1 MDTLFGI
8 PTNQLTLVLLGV
20 FAAGALILAFLALR
34 DRTSFRMAVRNIPR
48 RKAQS
53 ALIVAGLMLATVL
66 FSAAFTTG
74 DTLTNSLRVQALEN
88 IGRVDVVVR
97 AGQPE
102 SGSAVA
108 FGPGAGVAQAPEARE
123 RYFDAKL
130 ADEVRDRLADEEIVA
145 GVAPLA
151 KESVPVTAPKT
162 DLSEPRV
169 DVLGVDATS
178 MKGFDQLTSASGE
191 TLSVANLGNNEVYV
205 SRETAAGLDVGVGDS
220 IEISLVRPA
229 AEPGG
234 EAPAGPQSQRRSDG
248 PTQVS
253 SGRLD
258 TGNPPAGFEEGA
270 RRAGMKGNR
279 DPDGAMAGTRPAGP
293 EIQAQTDETVRQPS
307 PPELKV
313 AGVYESGANPASET
327 SMVMPLEG
335 LQKLVGE
342 EGRVNEVLI
351 THHGPA
357 VEGGK
362 YTHTTVDEIRPI
374 LSANG
379 LEADPVK
386 KEAIDQADTRGEI
399 FSTLFVL
406 FGQFSVAAGMLLIFL
421 IFVMLASERKHEL
434 GIARAVG
441 MQRAALVRAFAFEGA
456 LYALVASAIG
466 SVAGVGVGW
475 VMVRFLGRGFAGGS
489 EDFRIVFSTGT
500 QNVILAFCMGM
511 VLTFA
516 VVLISSW
523 RVSRLN
529 VVRAIRD
536 IPEPDKKGRSVLGVL
551 VAVLTPVAGAVAL
564 WQGLETRTT
573 AFYLGGLS
581 LMLIGAALVARVLGI
596 SDRVAFSASGII
608 LLALWLTPAS
618 ITTPADM
625 ARGPEMFF
633 VSGLALVVAGV
644 WLVIFNADVILRVVV
659 ALFGR
664 IKGLPPVLKTAVKY
678 PTQSLFRTGMT
689 LAMFML
695 VVFTLTAMNF
705 IQAAMGAAFG
715 DTQALSGGYEIRA
728 DAGYADPIPDMNAAL
743 EGAKGLKSDI
753 EAVGQVSNLPAEVKQ
768 KGTDREPGS
777 IYVQGV
783 DEGYSKSVGY
793 DFQSTATGYGSDRD
807 VWDTLKTEQDVAV
820 ISSSLAPQRNAST
833 FGPSVEPPV
842 KLTGFYAD
850 DESLP
855 DDLYLR
861 VEDPESGRTREL
873 RVIGVLESSASF
885 AGQIVTS
892 QKTLEGLA
900 GRPVPPQS
908 YYFDLTDGTN
918 AAATARTLEKDFAQ
932 NGLQTELTAE
942 VIRDSD
948 ATRRIVF
955 LLLRGFMALGL
966 VVGICALGV
975 ITARSV
981 VERRQQIGM
990 MRALGFQRGQVRFA
1004 FLIES
1009 SFVALLGL
1017 GFGIALGF
1025 AFSGTLI
1032 DNIREGFPGMEYRV
1046 PWSALVLVLVVGYAA
1061 SLVTTYLPARRASKV
1076 YPAEALRYE

>member
-20 FAAGALILAFLALR
+20 FVAGALILASLALR
-34 DRTSFRMAVRNIPR
+34 DRTSFRMAGRNIPR

-53 ALIVAGLMLATVL
+53 TLIVAGLMLATVL

-74 DTLTNSLRVQALEN
+74 DTLTKSLRVQALEN

-97 AGQPE
+97 AEQPE
-102 SGSAVA
+102 SGSAAA

-162 DLSEPRV
+162 VLSEPRV

-178 MKGFDQLTSASGE
+178 MKGFDQLTAASGE
-191 TLSVANLGNNEVYV
+191 TLSVANLGDNEVYV

-220 IEISLVRPA
+220 IEVSLVRPA

-234 EAPAGPQSQRRSDG
+234 ETSPGPQSQRRSDG
-248 PTQVS
+248 TTQVS

-270 RRAGMKGNR
+270 RRAGMMGNG
-279 DPDGAMAGTRPAGP
+279 DPDGARAGTRPAGP
-293 EIQAQTDETVRQPS
+293 EIQAQTDETVRELR

-327 SMVMPLEG
+327 SMVMPLED

-357 VEGGK
+357 VEGGR
-362 YTHTTVDEIRPI
+362 YTDTTVDEIRPV

-421 IFVMLASERKHEL
+421 IFVMLAAERKREL
-434 GIARAVG
+434 GVARAVG
-441 MQRAALVRAFAFEGA
+441 MQRSHLISTFVFEGA
-456 LYALVASAIG
+456 LYALAASTMG

-475 VMVRFLGRGFAGGS
+475 VMVRLLGKEFAGG
-489 EDFRIVFSTGT
+489 EGDLRIVFASSPE
-500 QNVILAFCMGM
+500 NVILAFCMGM

-536 IPEPDKKGRSVLGVL
+536 IPEPDKKGRSVLGVI
-551 VAVLTPVAGAVAL
+551 VAVLLPVAGAIAF
-564 WQGLETRTT
+564 WQGLATGTM

-581 LMLIGAALVARVLGI
+581 LILIGAALLARVLGLP
-596 SDRVAFSASGII
+596 DRVAFTASGLV
-608 LLALWLTPAS
+608 LLALWLVPAR
-618 ITTPADM
+618 ITAPAGM
-625 ARGPEMFF
+625 AKGPEMFF
-633 VSGLALVVAGV
+633 VSGIAIVVAGG
-644 WLVIFNADVILRVVV
+644 WLVIFHTDGLLWIVV
-659 ALFGR
+659 AIFGR

-705 IQAAMGAAFG
+705 IQAAMSAAFE
-715 DTQALSGGYEIRA
+715 DTQAI
-728 DAGYADPIPDMNAAL
+728 
-743 EGAKGLKSDI
+743 
-753 EAVGQVSNLPAEVKQ
+753 
-768 KGTDREPGS
+768 
-777 IYVQGV
+777 
-783 DEGYSKSVGY
+783 
-793 DFQSTATGYGSDRD
+793 
-807 VWDTLKTEQDVAV
+807 
-820 ISSSLAPQRNAST
+820 
-833 FGPSVEPPV
+833 
-842 KLTGFYAD
+842 
-850 DESLP
+850 
-855 DDLYLR
+855 
-861 VEDPESGRTREL
+861 
-873 RVIGVLESSASF
+873 
-885 AGQIVTS
+885 
-892 QKTLEGLA
+892 
-900 GRPVPPQS
+900 
-908 YYFDLTDGTN
+908 
-918 AAATARTLEKDFAQ
+918 
-932 NGLQTELTAE
+932 
-942 VIRDSD
+942 
-948 ATRRIVF
+948 
-955 LLLRGFMALGL
+955 
-966 VVGICALGV
+966 
-975 ITARSV
+975 
-981 VERRQQIGM
+981 
-990 MRALGFQRGQVRFA
+990 
-1004 FLIES
+1004 
-1009 SFVALLGL
+1009 
-1017 GFGIALGF
+1017 
-1025 AFSGTLI
+1025 
-1032 DNIREGFPGMEYRV
+1032 
-1046 PWSALVLVLVVGYAA
+1046 
-1061 SLVTTYLPARRASKV
+1061 
-1076 YPAEALRYE
+1076 